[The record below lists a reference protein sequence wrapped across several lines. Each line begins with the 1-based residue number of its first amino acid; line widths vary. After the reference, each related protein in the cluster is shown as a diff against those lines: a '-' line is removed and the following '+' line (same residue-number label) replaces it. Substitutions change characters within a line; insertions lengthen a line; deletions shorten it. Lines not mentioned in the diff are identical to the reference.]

1 MADQNLK
8 TRTTTVS
15 NDGGLALVI
24 NGEPVQVRASV
35 LAQLLDE
42 LGYAGRKVATA
53 VNGDFVPEK
62 ARAATRLAA
71 DDAIEIVAPRQ
82 GG

>member
-8 TRTTTVS
+8 TRMTS
-15 NDGGLALVI
+15 APNDDGLALVI
-24 NGEPVQVRASV
+24 NGERVRVRASA
-35 LAQLLDE
+35 LGQLLDE

-53 VNGDFVPEK
+53 VNGDFIPEK
-62 ARAATRLAA
+62 ARAMTRLAA
-71 DDAIEIVAPRQ
+71 GDAIEIVAPRQ